1 MLSPNESAIFM
12 LIFISL
18 VAIVGSIYFYYQ
30 DKKEEKKIN
39 STTVSG
45 YISIPWCYFYP
56 ISQTQTFF

>member
-30 DKKEEKKIN
+30 DKKEGKNKQ
-39 STTVSG
+39 SK
-45 YISIPWCYFYP
+45 
-56 ISQTQTFF
+56 

>member
-30 DKKEEKKIN
+30 DKKEKKN
-39 STTVSG
+39 KQSK
-45 YISIPWCYFYP
+45 
-56 ISQTQTFF
+56 

>member
-30 DKKEEKKIN
+30 DKKEEKKN
-39 STTVSG
+39 KESK
-45 YISIPWCYFYP
+45 
-56 ISQTQTFF
+56 

>member
-30 DKKEEKKIN
+30 DKKEEKKYQDIFRYRGAIFIQYLRLKHSSEN
-39 STTVSG
+39 F
-45 YISIPWCYFYP
+45 P
-56 ISQTQTFF
+56 

>member
-30 DKKEEKKIN
+30 DKKKRRIN
-39 STTVSG
+39 SLNK
-45 YISIPWCYFYP
+45 
-56 ISQTQTFF
+56 

>member
-30 DKKEEKKIN
+30 DKKEDKNKQ
-39 STTVSG
+39 SK
-45 YISIPWCYFYP
+45 
-56 ISQTQTFF
+56 